1 MSAPPTQF
9 PTGSMR
15 SACIPVM
22 SALGESHPDLV
33 ALGSDGRAIFEEFS
47 RRFPRRF
54 VDVGIAEANLIGVAA
69 GLARAGKVVFVAT
82 IASFLLRRAYEQ
94 IRIDVCDPNLPVKL
108 VGVGGGLSYGTLGP
122 THHLTEDIALT
133 RALPNMAVFV
143 PSDAHDAVGAL
154 HAALEWPGPA
164 YVRLGTGTEPLV
176 HAGDEPFDS
185 GRPELL
191 RDGRELL
198 IFATGYCVS
207 QALSAAA
214 TLAQSGHEVGV
225 VNVRALKPFDAE
237 AVLELIEGRRAILT
251 VEEHNVA
258 GGLGSIMAELLYG
271 RTSCPLERMG
281 VPDEYPPVGTR
292 EELLAFYGLD
302 ERGILKSA
310 LRLLGGG

>member
-22 SALGESHPDLV
+22 SALGEARPDLV

-47 RRFPRRF
+47 RRFPQRF

-94 IRIDVCDPNLPVKL
+94 IRVDVCDPGLPVKL

-133 RALPNMAVFV
+133 RSLPNMAVYV
-143 PSDAHDAVGAL
+143 PADAHDAVGAL
-154 HAALEWPGPA
+154 HAALAWPGPA

-176 HAGDEPFDS
+176 HGGDEPFAA

-191 RDGRELL
+191 RDGRDLL

-214 TLAQSGHEVGV
+214 SLAQSGHEVGV

-237 AVLELIEGRRAILT
+237 AVAELVRGRRAVLT
-251 VEEHNVA
+251 VEEHSAA
-258 GGLGSIMAELLYG
+258 GGLGSIMAELLCG
-271 RTSCPLERMG
+271 RSACALERLG
-281 VPDEYPPVGTR
+281 IPDEYPPVGTR

-302 ERGILKSA
+302 DRGIVKAA
-310 LRLLGGG
+310 LGMLGGG